1 MSKSLFASLAE
12 APSDPPGLRRTA
24 LFLHG
29 LHPADRDH
37 LLAGISADQRHGL
50 AALLQEL
57 DQLGIQATE
66 AAQGVAALSLVA
78 SGTVEAVGAGA
89 RPGEE
94 LDADWLGRADA
105 RAVSEVLAA
114 EPDLLVARVLR
125 LNAWPWK
132 SRVLDLLEGDRRA
145 RVNELLLDPA
155 GRHREHGRLDAAL
168 LRQLRRA
175 VEQRRDVS
183 STLEA
188 PGAHVPAESWTA
200 RVMGRLSR
208 RRTRGRPM

>member
-1 MSKSLFASLAE
+1 MSRSLFASLAE
-12 APSDPPGLRRTA
+12 ASSDQQGLRRTA

-37 LLAGISADQRHGL
+37 LMGGVPAAQRHRL
-50 AALLQEL
+50 VALLQEL
-57 DQLGIQATE
+57 DQLGIQATD
-66 AAQGVAALSLVA
+66 AAEGVAA
-78 SGTVEAVGAGA
+78 VEAVPEGV
-89 RPGEE
+89 PIGEE

-132 SRVLDLLEGDRRA
+132 SRVLNLLDGDRRA

-168 LRQLRRA
+168 LRQLRR
-175 VEQRRDVS
+175 VVQQRVDVS
-183 STLEA
+183 STTD
-188 PGAHVPAESWTA
+188 VPVGQVVAERWTA
-200 RVMGRLSR
+200 RVVGRLSR
-208 RRTRGRPM
+208 SRTNGRAA